1 MTKIFPVSLI
11 IDKSVLTV
19 GQIARD
25 EGEKKS
31 APPTLAFRYKPT
43 WLKVGFALGD
53 DLPLRPQIL
62 TPENKGAVTNR
73 FPEPIFGFLRDHLPG
88 TWLLRTSDSANATSD
103 ALDFLLENP
112 SALRFSSLFCGTET
126 PAEVPAPILT
136 KALTGRLM
144 RATES
149 YFRDPSRLSKE
160 EIDLIQ
166 SLGSTFGGTKIKFR
180 VRTEKNPETEYVL
193 RPRNPTSQVDEPLW
207 AAVTMTLAKKSGLK
221 ALSGRFIPSLGYL
234 EERFDR
240 AGGNPLFCLS
250 AATLAKGGDNAASV
264 TWLDIADILNREG
277 TKPKEDL
284 RELFSRLVFDM
295 VVLNSRDTPEN
306 IWFYRHEGGWRL
318 CPISYGLSKP
328 SSLPFRTLQTAVVGK
343 NTLADTNT
351 ALSVARYFNLSARQ
365 AKEIILNT
373 LRVTRDW
380 ESTARLYGA
389 LRSDCTLMQSAFA
402 AETV

>member
-11 IDKSVLTV
+11 VDKSVLTV

-31 APPTLAFRYKPT
+31 APSTLAFRYKPT
-43 WLKVGFALGD
+43 WLKIGFALGD

-62 TPENKGAVTNR
+62 TPENKEAVTSR
-73 FPEPIFGFLRDHLPG
+73 FPEPIFGVLRDHLPG

-112 SALRFSSLFCGTET
+112 SALRFSSLFCGTEA

-149 YFRDPSRLSKE
+149 YFRDPSRLSEE

-166 SLGSTFGGTKIKFR
+166 SLGGTFGGTKIKFR

-193 RPRNPTSQVDEPLW
+193 RPRNPASQVDEPLW

>member
-11 IDKSVLTV
+11 VNKSVLTV

-43 WLKVGFALGD
+43 WLKVGFALGV

-88 TWLLRTSDSANATSD
+88 TWLLRSSDSANATSD

-112 SALRFSSLFCGTET
+112 SALRFSSLFCGTEA

-136 KALTGRLM
+136 KDLTGRLT

-149 YFRDPSRLSKE
+149 YFRDPSRLSEE

-166 SLGSTFGGTKIKFR
+166 SLGGTFGGTKIKFR

-193 RPRNPTSQVDEPLW
+193 RPRNPASQVDEPLW

-250 AATLAKGGDNAASV
+250 AATLAKGSDNAASL

-277 TKPKEDL
+277 SKPKEDL

>member
-1 MTKIFPVSLI
+1 MTNIFPVSVI
-11 IDKSVLTV
+11 VEKSILTV

-25 EGEKKS
+25 EGGKNS
-31 APPTLAFRYKPT
+31 ASPTLAFRYDPA
-43 WLKVGFALGD
+43 WLKIGFALGAT
-53 DLPLRPQIL
+53 LPLEPRIL

-88 TWLLRTSDSANATSD
+88 TWLLRSSDSANATRN

-112 SALRFSSLFCGTET
+112 PALRFSSLFCGTEA

-136 KALTGRLM
+136 KALTGRLT

-149 YFRDPSRLSKE
+149 YFRDPSRLSEE

-166 SLGSTFGGTKIKFR
+166 SLGDTFGGTKIKFH

-193 RPRNPTSQVDEPLW
+193 RPRNPASQVDEPLW
-207 AAVTMTLAKKSGLK
+207 AAVTMTLAKKAGLK

-240 AGGNPLFCLS
+240 VDGLPLFCLS

-277 TKPKEDL
+277 SKPKEDL

-295 VVLNSRDTPEN
+295 VVLNSRDIPEN

-365 AKEIILNT
+365 AKEIILTT

-380 ESTARLYGA
+380 ESTARFYGA

>member
-11 IDKSVLTV
+11 VDKSVLTV

-31 APPTLAFRYKPT
+31 APSTLAFRYKPT
-43 WLKVGFALGD
+43 WLKIGFALGD

-62 TPENKGAVTNR
+62 TPENKEAVTSR

-88 TWLLRTSDSANATSD
+88 TWLLRSSDSANATSD

-112 SALRFSSLFCGTET
+112 SALRFSSLFCGTEA

-136 KALTGRLM
+136 KALMGRLM

-149 YFRDPSRLSKE
+149 YFRDPSRLSEE

-166 SLGSTFGGTKIKFR
+166 SLGDTFGGTKIKFR

-193 RPRNPTSQVDEPLW
+193 RPRNPASQVDEPLW

>member
-1 MTKIFPVSLI
+1 MTKIFPVSVI
-11 IDKSVLTV
+11 VDKSVLTV

-25 EGEKKS
+25 EGGKNS
-31 APPTLAFRYKPT
+31 ASPTLAFRYDPT
-43 WLKVGFALGD
+43 WLKIGFALGAA
-53 DLPLRPQIL
+53 LPLEPRIL
-62 TPENKGAVTNR
+62 TPENKETVTKR
-73 FPEPIFGFLRDHLPG
+73 LREPIFGFLRDHLPG
-88 TWLLRTSDSANATSD
+88 SWLTRATDSENTMTEAV
-103 ALDFLLENP
+103 DFLFKSTP
-112 SALRFSSLFCGTET
+112 ALRFSSLFFGTEA
-126 PAEVPAPILT
+126 PSEVPAPILT
-136 KALTGRLM
+136 KALTGRLT

-149 YFRDPSRLSKE
+149 YFRDPSRLSEE

-166 SLGSTFGGTKIKFR
+166 SLGDTFGGLKIKFR
-180 VRTEKNPETEYVL
+180 VRTEKNPKTEYVL
-193 RPRNPTSQVDEPLW
+193 RPRNPASQVDEPLW
-207 AAVTMTLAKKSGLK
+207 AAVTMTLAKKAGLK

-250 AATLAKGGDNAASV
+250 AATLAKGGDNAASL

-277 TKPKEDL
+277 SKPKEDL

-365 AKEIILNT
+365 AKEIILTT

-380 ESTARLYGA
+380 ESTARFYGA

>member
-1 MTKIFPVSLI
+1 MAKIFPVSLI
-11 IDKSVLTV
+11 VDKSVLTV

-25 EGEKKS
+25 EGGKNS
-31 APPTLAFRYKPT
+31 ASPTLAFRYDST
-43 WLKVGFALGD
+43 WLKIGFALGAA
-53 DLPLRPQIL
+53 LPLEPRIL
-62 TPENKGAVTNR
+62 TPENKETVTKR
-73 FPEPIFGFLRDHLPG
+73 LREPIFGFLRDHLPG
-88 TWLLRTSDSANATSD
+88 SWLTRATDSENTMTEAV
-103 ALDFLLENP
+103 DFLFKSTP
-112 SALRFSSLFCGTET
+112 ALRFSSLFFGKEA
-126 PAEVPAPILT
+126 PSEAPAPILT
-136 KALTGRLM
+136 KALMGKLT

-149 YFRDPSRLSKE
+149 YFRDPSRLSE
-160 EIDLIQ
+160 EEFDLIQ
-166 SLGSTFGGTKIKFR
+166 SLGDTFGGTKIKFR

-193 RPRNPTSQVDEPLW
+193 RPRNPASQVDEPLW
-207 AAVTMTLAKKSGLK
+207 AAVTMTLAKKAGVK

-240 AGGNPLFCLS
+240 VDGLPLFCLS
-250 AATLAKGGDNAASV
+250 AATLAKSSDNAASV

-277 TKPKEDL
+277 SKPKEDL

-328 SSLPFRTLQTAVVGK
+328 SSLPFRTLLTAVVGK

-373 LRVTRDW
+373 LRVTREW

>member
-1 MTKIFPVSLI
+1 MTNIFPVSVI
-11 IDKSVLTV
+11 VDKSILTV

-25 EGEKKS
+25 EGGKNS
-31 APPTLAFRYKPT
+31 ASPTLAFRYDPT
-43 WLKVGFALGD
+43 WLKIGFALGAA
-53 DLPLRPQIL
+53 LPLEPRIL

-88 TWLLRTSDSANATSD
+88 SWLTRATDSENTMTEAV
-103 ALDFLLENP
+103 DFLFKNTA
-112 SALRFSSLFCGTET
+112 SLRFSSLFFGKEA
-126 PAEVPAPILT
+126 PSEAPAPILT
-136 KALTGRLM
+136 KALMGKLT

-149 YFRDPSRLSKE
+149 YFRDPSRLTE
-160 EIDLIQ
+160 EERNLIYT
-166 SLGSTFGGTKIKFR
+166 LGDTFGGLKIKFR
-180 VRTEKNPETEYVL
+180 VRTEKNPDTEYVL
-193 RPRNPTSQVDEPLW
+193 RPRNPASQVDEPLW
-207 AAVTMTLAKKSGLK
+207 AAVTMTLAKKAGLK

-250 AATLAKGGDNAASV
+250 SATLAKGGDNAASV

-277 TKPKEDL
+277 SKPKEDL

-295 VVLNSRDTPEN
+295 VVLNSRDIPEN

-318 CPISYGLSKP
+318 CPVSYALSKP

>member
-11 IDKSVLTV
+11 VDKSVLTV

-31 APPTLAFRYKPT
+31 APSTLAFRYKPT

-73 FPEPIFGFLRDHLPG
+73 FPVPIFGFLRDHLPG
-88 TWLLRTSDSANATSD
+88 TWLLRTSDSTNATSD

-112 SALRFSSLFCGTET
+112 SALRFSSLFCGTEA

-149 YFRDPSRLSKE
+149 YFRDPSRLSEE

-166 SLGSTFGGTKIKFR
+166 SLGDTFGGTKIKFC

-295 VVLNSRDTPEN
+295 VVLNSRDTSEN

-380 ESTARLYGA
+380 ESTARFYGA

>member
-11 IDKSVLTV
+11 VDKSVLTV

-88 TWLLRTSDSANATSD
+88 TWLLRSSDSANATSD

-112 SALRFSSLFCGTET
+112 SALRFSSLFCGTEA

-149 YFRDPSRLSKE
+149 YFRDPSRLSEE
-160 EIDLIQ
+160 EIDLIH
-166 SLGSTFGGTKIKFR
+166 SLGDTFGGTKIKFR

-193 RPRNPTSQVDEPLW
+193 RPRNPASQVDEPLW

-318 CPISYGLSKP
+318 CPISYGLSKS

-389 LRSDCTLMQSAFA
+389 LRGDCTLMQSAFA

>member
-1 MTKIFPVSLI
+1 MTNIFPVSVI
-11 IDKSVLTV
+11 VDKSILTV

-25 EGEKKS
+25 EGGKNS
-31 APPTLAFRYKPT
+31 ASPTLAFRYDPT
-43 WLKVGFALGD
+43 WLKIGFALGAA
-53 DLPLRPQIL
+53 LPLEPRIL

-88 TWLLRTSDSANATSD
+88 SWLTRAIDSENTMTEAV
-103 ALDFLLENP
+103 DFLFKNTA
-112 SALRFSSLFCGTET
+112 SLRFSSLFFGKEA
-126 PAEVPAPILT
+126 PSEAPAPILT
-136 KALTGRLM
+136 KALMGKLT

-149 YFRDPSRLSKE
+149 YFRDPSRLTE
-160 EIDLIQ
+160 EERNLIYT
-166 SLGSTFGGTKIKFR
+166 LGDTFGGLKIKFR
-180 VRTEKNPETEYVL
+180 VRTEKNPDTEYVL
-193 RPRNPTSQVDEPLW
+193 RPRNPASQVDEPLW
-207 AAVTMTLAKKSGLK
+207 AAVTMTLAKKAGLK

-240 AGGNPLFCLS
+240 VDGNPLFCLS

>member
-11 IDKSVLTV
+11 VDKSVLTV

-112 SALRFSSLFCGTET
+112 SALRFSSLFCGTEA

-136 KALTGRLM
+136 KALMGRLM

-149 YFRDPSRLSKE
+149 YFRDPSRLSE
-160 EIDLIQ
+160 EETDLLQ
-166 SLGSTFGGTKIKFR
+166 SLGDTFGGTKIKFR

-193 RPRNPTSQVDEPLW
+193 RPRNPASQVDEPLW

-250 AATLAKGGDNAASV
+250 AATLAKSGDNAASL

>member
-11 IDKSVLTV
+11 VDKSVLTV

-25 EGEKKS
+25 ESEKKS
-31 APPTLAFRYKPT
+31 APSTLAFRYKPT

-62 TPENKGAVTNR
+62 TPENKEAVTNR

-88 TWLLRTSDSANATSD
+88 TWLLRSSDSANATSD

-112 SALRFSSLFCGTET
+112 SALRFSSLFCGTEA

-149 YFRDPSRLSKE
+149 YFRDPSRLSEE

-166 SLGSTFGGTKIKFR
+166 SLGDTFGGTKIKFR

-193 RPRNPTSQVDEPLW
+193 RPRNPASQVDEPLW

>member
-1 MTKIFPVSLI
+1 MTKIFPVSVI
-11 IDKSVLTV
+11 VDKSILTV

-25 EGEKKS
+25 EGGKNS
-31 APPTLAFRYKPT
+31 ASPTLAFRYDPA
-43 WLKVGFALGD
+43 WLKIGFALGAA
-53 DLPLRPQIL
+53 LPLEPRIL
-62 TPENKGAVTNR
+62 TPENKETVTKR
-73 FPEPIFGFLRDHLPG
+73 LREPIFGFLRDHLPG
-88 TWLLRTSDSANATSD
+88 TWLLRSSDSANATRN

-112 SALRFSSLFCGTET
+112 PALRFSSLFCGTEA
-126 PAEVPAPILT
+126 PAEAPAPILT
-136 KALTGRLM
+136 KALMGKLT

-149 YFRDPSRLSKE
+149 YFRDPSRLSEE

-166 SLGSTFGGTKIKFR
+166 SLGDTFGGTKIKFR
-180 VRTEKNPETEYVL
+180 VRTEKNPDTEYVL
-193 RPRNPTSQVDEPLW
+193 RPRNPASQVDEPLW
-207 AAVTMTLAKKSGLK
+207 AAVTMTLAKKAGLK

-240 AGGNPLFCLS
+240 VDELPLFCLS

-277 TKPKEDL
+277 SKPKEDL

-295 VVLNSRDTPEN
+295 VVLNSRDIPEN

-365 AKEIILNT
+365 AKEIILTT

-380 ESTARLYGA
+380 ESTARFYGA

>member
-11 IDKSVLTV
+11 VDKSVLTV

-31 APPTLAFRYKPT
+31 APSTLAFRYKPT

-112 SALRFSSLFCGTET
+112 SALRFSSLFCGTEA

-149 YFRDPSRLSKE
+149 YFRDPSRLCE
-160 EIDLIQ
+160 DEMDLIQ
-166 SLGSTFGGTKIKFR
+166 SLGDTFGGTKIKFR

-193 RPRNPTSQVDEPLW
+193 RPRNPASQVDEPLW

-250 AATLAKGGDNAASV
+250 AATLAKGGDNAASL

-277 TKPKEDL
+277 SKPKEDL

>member
-11 IDKSVLTV
+11 VDKSVLTV

-31 APPTLAFRYKPT
+31 APSTLAFRYKPT

-112 SALRFSSLFCGTET
+112 SALRFSSLFCGTEA

-136 KALTGRLM
+136 KALTGRLT

-149 YFRDPSRLSKE
+149 YFRDPSRLSEE

-166 SLGSTFGGTKIKFR
+166 SLGDTFGGTKIKFR

-193 RPRNPTSQVDEPLW
+193 RPRNPASQVDESLW

-250 AATLAKGGDNAASV
+250 AATLAKGGDNAASL

>member
-1 MTKIFPVSLI
+1 MTNIFPVSVI
-11 IDKSVLTV
+11 VDKSILTV

-25 EGEKKS
+25 EGGKNS
-31 APPTLAFRYKPT
+31 ASPTLAFRYDPT
-43 WLKVGFALGD
+43 WLKIGFALGAA
-53 DLPLRPQIL
+53 LPLEPRIL

-88 TWLLRTSDSANATSD
+88 SWLTRATDSENTMTEAV
-103 ALDFLLENP
+103 DFLFKNTA
-112 SALRFSSLFCGTET
+112 SLRFSSLFFGKEA
-126 PAEVPAPILT
+126 PSEAPAPILT

-149 YFRDPSRLSKE
+149 YFRDPSRLSEE

-166 SLGSTFGGTKIKFR
+166 SLGDTFGGTKIKFR

-193 RPRNPTSQVDEPLW
+193 RPRNPASQVDEPLW

>member
-1 MTKIFPVSLI
+1 MTSIFPVSVI
-11 IDKSVLTV
+11 VDKRVLTV

-25 EGEKKS
+25 EGGKNS
-31 APPTLAFRYKPT
+31 ASPTLAFRYDPT
-43 WLKVGFALGD
+43 WLKIGFALGAA
-53 DLPLRPQIL
+53 LPLEPRIL
-62 TPENKGAVTNR
+62 TPENKGAVINR

-88 TWLLRTSDSANATSD
+88 TWLLRSSDSTNATRN

-112 SALRFSSLFCGTET
+112 PALRFSSLFCGTEA
-126 PAEVPAPILT
+126 PSEAPAPILT
-136 KALTGRLM
+136 KALMGKLT

-149 YFRDPSRLSKE
+149 YFRDPSRLSEE

-166 SLGSTFGGTKIKFR
+166 SLGDTFGGTKIKFR

-193 RPRNPTSQVDEPLW
+193 RPRNPASQVDEPLW
-207 AAVTMTLAKKSGLK
+207 AAVTMTLAKKAGLK

-240 AGGNPLFCLS
+240 VDGLPLFCLS
-250 AATLAKGGDNAASV
+250 AATLAKSSDNAASV

-277 TKPKEDL
+277 SKPKEDL

-295 VVLNSRDTPEN
+295 VVLNSRDIPEN

-318 CPISYGLSKP
+318 CPISYGLSKS

-365 AKEIILNT
+365 AKEIILTT

-380 ESTARLYGA
+380 ESTARFYGA

>member
-1 MTKIFPVSLI
+1 MTKIFPVSVI
-11 IDKSVLTV
+11 VDKSILTV

-25 EGEKKS
+25 EGGKNS
-31 APPTLAFRYKPT
+31 ASPTLAFRYDPA
-43 WLKVGFALGD
+43 WLKIGFALGAA
-53 DLPLRPQIL
+53 LPLEPRIL

-88 TWLLRTSDSANATSD
+88 TWLLRSSDSTNATRN

-112 SALRFSSLFCGTET
+112 PALRFSSLFCGTEA
-126 PAEVPAPILT
+126 PSEAPAPILT

-149 YFRDPSRLSKE
+149 YFRDPSRLSEE

-166 SLGSTFGGTKIKFR
+166 SLGDTFGGTKIKFR

-193 RPRNPTSQVDEPLW
+193 RPRNPASQVDEPLW
-207 AAVTMTLAKKSGLK
+207 AAVTMTLAKKAGLK

-240 AGGNPLFCLS
+240 VDGLPLFCLS
-250 AATLAKGGDNAASV
+250 AATLAKSSDNAASV

-277 TKPKEDL
+277 SKPKEDL

-295 VVLNSRDTPEN
+295 VVLNSRDIPEN

-365 AKEIILNT
+365 AKEIILTT

-380 ESTARLYGA
+380 ESTARFYGA

>member
-11 IDKSVLTV
+11 VDKSVLTV

-88 TWLLRTSDSANATSD
+88 TWLLRSSDSANATSD

-112 SALRFSSLFCGTET
+112 SALRFSSLFCGTEA

-149 YFRDPSRLSKE
+149 YFRDPSRLSEE

-166 SLGSTFGGTKIKFR
+166 SLGDTFGGTKIKFR

-351 ALSVARYFNLSARQ
+351 ALSVARYFNLGARQ

>member
-1 MTKIFPVSLI
+1 MTNIFPVSVI
-11 IDKSVLTV
+11 VDKSILTV

-31 APPTLAFRYKPT
+31 APPTLAFRYDPT
-43 WLKVGFALGD
+43 WLKIGFALGAA
-53 DLPLRPQIL
+53 LPLEPRIL
-62 TPENKGAVTNR
+62 TPENKETVTKR
-73 FPEPIFGFLRDHLPG
+73 LREPIFGFLRDHLPG
-88 TWLLRTSDSANATSD
+88 TWLLRSSDSANATRNV
-103 ALDFLLENP
+103 LDFLFKNTE
-112 SALRFSSLFCGTET
+112 SLRFSSLFFGKET

-149 YFRDPSRLSKE
+149 YFRDPSRLSEE

-166 SLGSTFGGTKIKFR
+166 SLGDTFGGTKIKFR

-250 AATLAKGGDNAASV
+250 AATLAKGGDNAASL

-351 ALSVARYFNLSARQ
+351 ALSVARYFNLGARQ

-380 ESTARLYGA
+380 ESTAKLYGA

>member
-1 MTKIFPVSLI
+1 MTNIFPVSVI
-11 IDKSVLTV
+11 VDKSILTV

-25 EGEKKS
+25 EGGKNS
-31 APPTLAFRYKPT
+31 ASPTLAFRYDPT
-43 WLKVGFALGD
+43 WLKIGFALGD

-112 SALRFSSLFCGTET
+112 SALRFSSLFCGTEA

-136 KALTGRLM
+136 KALMGRLM

-149 YFRDPSRLSKE
+149 YFRDPSRLSEE

-166 SLGSTFGGTKIKFR
+166 SLGDTFGGTKIKFR

-193 RPRNPTSQVDEPLW
+193 RPRNPASQVDEPLW
-207 AAVTMTLAKKSGLK
+207 AAVTMTLAKKAGLK

-250 AATLAKGGDNAASV
+250 AATLAKSGDNAASL

-277 TKPKEDL
+277 SKPKEDL

>member
-11 IDKSVLTV
+11 VDKSVLTV

-31 APPTLAFRYKPT
+31 APSTLAFRYKPT

-112 SALRFSSLFCGTET
+112 SALRFSSLFCGTEA

-149 YFRDPSRLSKE
+149 YFRDPSRLCE
-160 EIDLIQ
+160 DEMDLIQ
-166 SLGSTFGGTKIKFR
+166 SLGDTFGGTKIKFR

-193 RPRNPTSQVDEPLW
+193 RPRNPASQVDEPLW

-380 ESTARLYGA
+380 ESTAKLYGA

>member
-11 IDKSVLTV
+11 VDKSVLTV

-31 APPTLAFRYKPT
+31 APSTLAFRYKPT

-62 TPENKGAVTNR
+62 TPENKGAVTNC
-73 FPEPIFGFLRDHLPG
+73 FPEPLFGFLRDHLPG
-88 TWLLRTSDSANATSD
+88 TWLLRSSDSANATSD

-112 SALRFSSLFCGTET
+112 SALRFSSLFCGTEP

-149 YFRDPSRLSKE
+149 YFRDPSRLSEE

-166 SLGSTFGGTKIKFR
+166 SLGDTFGGTKIKFR

-193 RPRNPTSQVDEPLW
+193 RPRNPASQVDEPLW

>member
-1 MTKIFPVSLI
+1 MTKIFPVSVI
-11 IDKSVLTV
+11 VDKSVLTV

-25 EGEKKS
+25 EGGKNS
-31 APPTLAFRYKPT
+31 ASPTLAFRYDPT
-43 WLKVGFALGD
+43 WLKIGFALGTA
-53 DLPLRPQIL
+53 LPLEPRIL
-62 TPENKGAVTNR
+62 TPENKETVTKR
-73 FPEPIFGFLRDHLPG
+73 LREPIFGFLRDHLPG
-88 TWLLRTSDSANATSD
+88 SWLTRATDSENTMTEAV
-103 ALDFLLENP
+103 DFLFKSTP
-112 SALRFSSLFCGTET
+112 ALRFSSLFFGTEA

-136 KALTGRLM
+136 KALTGRLT

-149 YFRDPSRLSKE
+149 YFRDPSRLSEE

-166 SLGSTFGGTKIKFR
+166 SLGDTFGGTKIKFR

-193 RPRNPTSQVDEPLW
+193 RPRNPASQVDEPLW
-207 AAVTMTLAKKSGLK
+207 AAVTMTLAKKAGLK

-240 AGGNPLFCLS
+240 VDGLPLFCLS
-250 AATLAKGGDNAASV
+250 AATLAKSSDNAASV

-277 TKPKEDL
+277 SKPKEDL

-295 VVLNSRDTPEN
+295 VVLNSRDIPEN

-365 AKEIILNT
+365 AKEIILTT

-380 ESTARLYGA
+380 ESTARFYGA

>member
-1 MTKIFPVSLI
+1 MT
-11 IDKSVLTV
+11 
-19 GQIARD
+19 
-25 EGEKKS
+25 E
-31 APPTLAFRYKPT
+31 
-43 WLKVGFALGD
+43 
-53 DLPLRPQIL
+53 
-62 TPENKGAVTNR
+62 AV
-73 FPEPIFGFLRDHLPG
+73 
-88 TWLLRTSDSANATSD
+88 
-103 ALDFLLENP
+103 DFLFKNTA
-112 SALRFSSLFCGTET
+112 SLRFSSLFFGKEA
-126 PAEVPAPILT
+126 PSEAPAPILT
-136 KALTGRLM
+136 KALMGKLT

-149 YFRDPSRLSKE
+149 YFRDPSRLTE
-160 EIDLIQ
+160 EERNLIDT
-166 SLGSTFGGTKIKFR
+166 LGDTFGGLKIKFR
-180 VRTEKNPETEYVL
+180 VRTEKNPDTEYVL
-193 RPRNPTSQVDEPLW
+193 RPRNPASQVDEPLW
-207 AAVTMTLAKKSGLK
+207 ASVTMTLAKKAGLK

-240 AGGNPLFCLS
+240 VDGLPLFCLS
-250 AATLAKGGDNAASV
+250 AATLAKGGDNATSV

-277 TKPKEDL
+277 SKPKEDL

-295 VVLNSRDTPEN
+295 VVLNSRDIPEN

-318 CPISYGLSKP
+318 CPISYALSKP

-365 AKEIILNT
+365 AKEIILTT

-380 ESTARLYGA
+380 ESTARFYGA

>member
-1 MTKIFPVSLI
+1 MTNIFPVSVI
-11 IDKSVLTV
+11 VEKSILTV

-25 EGEKKS
+25 EGGKNS
-31 APPTLAFRYKPT
+31 ASPTLAFRYDPT
-43 WLKVGFALGD
+43 WLKIGFALGAT
-53 DLPLRPQIL
+53 LPLELRIL

-88 TWLLRTSDSANATSD
+88 TWLLRSSDSANATRN

-112 SALRFSSLFCGTET
+112 PALRFSSLFFGTEA
-126 PAEVPAPILT
+126 PSEVPAPILT

-149 YFRDPSRLSKE
+149 YFRDPSRLSEE

-166 SLGSTFGGTKIKFR
+166 SLGDTFGGTKIKFR

-193 RPRNPTSQVDEPLW
+193 RPRNPASQVDEPLW
-207 AAVTMTLAKKSGLK
+207 AAVTMTLAKKAGLK

-240 AGGNPLFCLS
+240 VDGLPLFCLS
-250 AATLAKGGDNAASV
+250 AATLAKSSDNAASV

-277 TKPKEDL
+277 SKPKEDL

-295 VVLNSRDTPEN
+295 VVLNSRDIPEN

-365 AKEIILNT
+365 AKEIILTT

-380 ESTARLYGA
+380 ESTARFYGA

>member
-1 MTKIFPVSLI
+1 MTNIFPVSVI
-11 IDKSVLTV
+11 VDKSILTV

-25 EGEKKS
+25 EGGKNS
-31 APPTLAFRYKPT
+31 ASPTLAFRYDPT
-43 WLKVGFALGD
+43 WLKIGFALGAA
-53 DLPLRPQIL
+53 LPLEPRIL
-62 TPENKGAVTNR
+62 TPENKETVTKR
-73 FPEPIFGFLRDHLPG
+73 LREPIFGFLRDHLPG
-88 TWLLRTSDSANATSD
+88 SWLTRATDSENTMTEAV
-103 ALDFLLENP
+103 DFLFKNTA
-112 SALRFSSLFCGTET
+112 SLRFSSLFFGKEA
-126 PAEVPAPILT
+126 PSEAPAPILT
-136 KALTGRLM
+136 KALMGKLT

-149 YFRDPSRLSKE
+149 YFRDPSRLTE
-160 EIDLIQ
+160 EERNLIDT
-166 SLGSTFGGTKIKFR
+166 LGDTFGGLKIKFR
-180 VRTEKNPETEYVL
+180 VRTEKNPDTEYVL
-193 RPRNPTSQVDEPLW
+193 RPRNPASQVDEPLW
-207 AAVTMTLAKKSGLK
+207 AAVTMTLAKKAGLK

-240 AGGNPLFCLS
+240 VDGLPLFCLS
-250 AATLAKGGDNAASV
+250 AATLAKSSDNAASV

-277 TKPKEDL
+277 SKPKEDL

>member
-11 IDKSVLTV
+11 VDKSVLTV

-62 TPENKGAVTNR
+62 TPENKGSVTNR

-88 TWLLRTSDSANATSD
+88 TWLLRSSDSANATSD

-112 SALRFSSLFCGTET
+112 SALRFSSLFFGTEA
-126 PAEVPAPILT
+126 PSEVPAPILT
-136 KALTGRLM
+136 KPLSGRLM

-149 YFRDPSRLSKE
+149 YFRDPSRLSEE

-166 SLGSTFGGTKIKFR
+166 SLGDTFGGTKIKFR
-180 VRTEKNPETEYVL
+180 VRTEKNPDTEYVL
-193 RPRNPTSQVDEPLW
+193 RPRNPASQVDEPLW
-207 AAVTMTLAKKSGLK
+207 AAVTMTLAKKAGLK

-240 AGGNPLFCLS
+240 VDGLPLFCLS
-250 AATLAKGGDNAASV
+250 AATLAKSSDNAASV

-277 TKPKEDL
+277 SKPKEDL

-295 VVLNSRDTPEN
+295 VVLNSRDIPEN

-318 CPISYGLSKP
+318 CPISHALSKP

-365 AKEIILNT
+365 AKEIILTT

>member
-1 MTKIFPVSLI
+1 MTNIFPVSVI
-11 IDKSVLTV
+11 VDKSILTV

-25 EGEKKS
+25 EGGKNS
-31 APPTLAFRYKPT
+31 ASPTLAFRYNPT
-43 WLKVGFALGD
+43 WLKIGFALGAA
-53 DLPLRPQIL
+53 LPLEPRIL
-62 TPENKGAVTNR
+62 TPENKETVTKR
-73 FPEPIFGFLRDHLPG
+73 LREPIFGFLRDHLPG
-88 TWLLRTSDSANATSD
+88 TWLLRSSDSANATRN

-112 SALRFSSLFCGTET
+112 PALRFSSLFCGTEA

-136 KALTGRLM
+136 KALTGRLT

-149 YFRDPSRLSKE
+149 YFRDPSRLSEE
-160 EIDLIQ
+160 EIDLIH
-166 SLGSTFGGTKIKFR
+166 SLGDTFGGTKIKFR
-180 VRTEKNPETEYVL
+180 VRTEKNPDTEYVL
-193 RPRNPTSQVDEPLW
+193 RPRNPASQVDEPLW
-207 AAVTMTLAKKSGLK
+207 AAVTMTLAKKAGLK

-277 TKPKEDL
+277 SKPKEDL

-295 VVLNSRDTPEN
+295 VVLNSRDIPEN

-365 AKEIILNT
+365 AKEIILTT

-380 ESTARLYGA
+380 ESTARFYGA

>member
-11 IDKSVLTV
+11 VDKSVLTV

-88 TWLLRTSDSANATSD
+88 TWLLRSSDSANATSD

-112 SALRFSSLFCGTET
+112 SALRFSSLFCGTEA

-149 YFRDPSRLSKE
+149 YFRDPSRLSEE

-166 SLGSTFGGTKIKFR
+166 SLGDTFGGTKIKFR

-193 RPRNPTSQVDEPLW
+193 RPRNPASQVDEPLW

-250 AATLAKGGDNAASV
+250 AATLAKGSDNAASL

-277 TKPKEDL
+277 SKPKEDL

>member
-11 IDKSVLTV
+11 VDKSVLTV

-25 EGEKKS
+25 EGGKNS
-31 APPTLAFRYKPT
+31 ASPTLAFRYDPT
-43 WLKVGFALGD
+43 WLKIGFALGD

-73 FPEPIFGFLRDHLPG
+73 FPVPIFGFLRDHLPG
-88 TWLLRTSDSANATSD
+88 TWLLRTSDSTNATSD

-112 SALRFSSLFCGTET
+112 SALRFSSLFCGTEA

-149 YFRDPSRLSKE
+149 YFRDPSRLSEE

-166 SLGSTFGGTKIKFR
+166 SLGDTFGGTKIKFC

-295 VVLNSRDTPEN
+295 VVLNSRDTSEN

>member
-1 MTKIFPVSLI
+1 MTNIFPVSVI
-11 IDKSVLTV
+11 VEKSILTV

-25 EGEKKS
+25 EGGKNS
-31 APPTLAFRYKPT
+31 ASPTLAFRYDPA
-43 WLKVGFALGD
+43 WLKIGFALGAT
-53 DLPLRPQIL
+53 LPLEPRIL

-88 TWLLRTSDSANATSD
+88 TWLLRSSDSANATRN

-112 SALRFSSLFCGTET
+112 PALRFSSLFCGTEA

-136 KALTGRLM
+136 KALTGRLT

-149 YFRDPSRLSKE
+149 YFRDPSRLSEE

-166 SLGSTFGGTKIKFR
+166 SLGDTFGGTKIKFR

-193 RPRNPTSQVDEPLW
+193 RPRNPASQVDEPLW
-207 AAVTMTLAKKSGLK
+207 AAVTMTLAKKAGLK

-240 AGGNPLFCLS
+240 VDGLPLFCLS

-277 TKPKEDL
+277 SKPKEDL

-295 VVLNSRDTPEN
+295 VVLNSRDIPEN

-365 AKEIILNT
+365 AKEIILTT

-380 ESTARLYGA
+380 ESTARFYGA

>member
-11 IDKSVLTV
+11 VDKSVLTV

-31 APPTLAFRYKPT
+31 APSTLAFRYKPT

-112 SALRFSSLFCGTET
+112 SALRFSSLFCGTEA

-149 YFRDPSRLSKE
+149 YFRDPSRLSEE

-166 SLGSTFGGTKIKFR
+166 SLGDTFGGTKIKFR

-193 RPRNPTSQVDEPLW
+193 RPRNPASQVDEPLW
-207 AAVTMTLAKKSGLK
+207 AAVTMTLAKKSELK
-221 ALSGRFIPSLGYL
+221 TLLGRFIPSLGYL

>member
-1 MTKIFPVSLI
+1 MTNIFPVSVI
-11 IDKSVLTV
+11 VDKSILTV

-25 EGEKKS
+25 EGGKNS
-31 APPTLAFRYKPT
+31 ASPTLAFRYDPT
-43 WLKVGFALGD
+43 WLKIAFALGAA
-53 DLPLRPQIL
+53 LPLEPRIL

-88 TWLLRTSDSANATSD
+88 TWLLRTSDSANTTSD

-112 SALRFSSLFCGTET
+112 PALRFSSLFCGTEA

-136 KALTGRLM
+136 KALTGRLK

-149 YFRDPSRLSKE
+149 YFRDPSRLSEE
-160 EIDLIQ
+160 EIDLIH
-166 SLGSTFGGTKIKFR
+166 SLGDTFGGTKIKFR

-193 RPRNPTSQVDEPLW
+193 RPRNPASQVDEPLW
-207 AAVTMTLAKKSGLK
+207 AAVTMTLAKKAGLK

-250 AATLAKGGDNAASV
+250 AATLAKGGDNAASL

-277 TKPKEDL
+277 SKPKEDL

-295 VVLNSRDTPEN
+295 VVLNSRDRPEN

-318 CPISYGLSKP
+318 CPISYALSKP

-351 ALSVARYFNLSARQ
+351 ALLVARYFNLSARQ

>member
-1 MTKIFPVSLI
+1 MTKIFPVSVI
-11 IDKSVLTV
+11 VDKSILTV

-25 EGEKKS
+25 EGGKNS
-31 APPTLAFRYKPT
+31 ASPTLAFRYDPA
-43 WLKVGFALGD
+43 WLKIGFALGAA
-53 DLPLRPQIL
+53 LPLEPRIL

-88 TWLLRTSDSANATSD
+88 TWLLRSSDSTNATRN

-112 SALRFSSLFCGTET
+112 PALRFSSLFCGTEA
-126 PAEVPAPILT
+126 PSEAPAPILT

-149 YFRDPSRLSKE
+149 YFRDPSRLSEE

-166 SLGSTFGGTKIKFR
+166 SLGDTFGGTKIKFR

-193 RPRNPTSQVDEPLW
+193 RPRNPASQVDEPLW
-207 AAVTMTLAKKSGLK
+207 AAVTMTLAKKAGLK
-221 ALSGRFIPSLGYL
+221 ALSGRFIPSLGFL

-250 AATLAKGGDNAASV
+250 AATLAKGSDNAASV

-277 TKPKEDL
+277 SKPKEDL

-295 VVLNSRDTPEN
+295 VVLNSRDIPEN

-365 AKEIILNT
+365 AKEIILTT

-380 ESTARLYGA
+380 ESTARSYGA

>member
-1 MTKIFPVSLI
+1 MTKIFPVSVI
-11 IDKSVLTV
+11 VDKSILTV

-25 EGEKKS
+25 EGGKNS
-31 APPTLAFRYKPT
+31 ASPTLAFRYDPT
-43 WLKVGFALGD
+43 WLKIGFALGA
-53 DLPLRPQIL
+53 DLPLEPRIL
-62 TPENKGAVTNR
+62 TPENKETVTKR
-73 FPEPIFGFLRDHLPG
+73 LREPIFGFLRDHLPG
-88 TWLLRTSDSANATSD
+88 TWLLRPSDSANTTSD

-112 SALRFSSLFCGTET
+112 PALRFSSLFFGKGA

-136 KALTGRLM
+136 KALTGRLT

-149 YFRDPSRLSKE
+149 YFRDPSRLSEE

-166 SLGSTFGGTKIKFR
+166 SLGDTFGGTRIKFR
-180 VRTEKNPETEYVL
+180 VRTEKNPDTEYVL
-193 RPRNPTSQVDEPLW
+193 RPRNPASQVDEPLW
-207 AAVTMTLAKKSGLK
+207 AAVTMTLAKKAGLK

-240 AGGNPLFCLS
+240 VDGLPLFCLS
-250 AATLAKGGDNAASV
+250 AATLAKSSDNAASV

-277 TKPKEDL
+277 SKPKEDL

-295 VVLNSRDTPEN
+295 VVLNSRDIPEN

-365 AKEIILNT
+365 AKEIILTT

-380 ESTARLYGA
+380 ESTARFYGA

>member
-1 MTKIFPVSLI
+1 MTNIFPVSVI
-11 IDKSVLTV
+11 VDKSILTV

-25 EGEKKS
+25 EGGKNS
-31 APPTLAFRYKPT
+31 ASPTLAFRYDPT
-43 WLKVGFALGD
+43 WLKIGFALGAA
-53 DLPLRPQIL
+53 LPLEPRIL
-62 TPENKGAVTNR
+62 TPENKETVTKR
-73 FPEPIFGFLRDHLPG
+73 LREPIFGFLRDHLPG
-88 TWLLRTSDSANATSD
+88 TWLLRPSDSANTTSD

-112 SALRFSSLFCGTET
+112 PALRFSSLFFGKGA

-136 KALTGRLM
+136 KALTGRLT

-149 YFRDPSRLSKE
+149 YFRDPSRLSEE

-166 SLGSTFGGTKIKFR
+166 SLGDTFGGTRIKFR

-193 RPRNPTSQVDEPLW
+193 RPRNPASQVDEPLW
-207 AAVTMTLAKKSGLK
+207 AAVTMTLAKKAGLK

-250 AATLAKGGDNAASV
+250 AATLAKGGDNAASL

-277 TKPKEDL
+277 SKPKEDL

-295 VVLNSRDTPEN
+295 VVLNSRDIPEN

-365 AKEIILNT
+365 AKEIILTT

-380 ESTARLYGA
+380 ESTARFYGA

>member
-11 IDKSVLTV
+11 VDKSVLTV

-88 TWLLRTSDSANATSD
+88 TWLLRSSDSANATSD

-112 SALRFSSLFCGTET
+112 SALRFSSLFCGTEA

-149 YFRDPSRLSKE
+149 YFRDPSRLSEE

-166 SLGSTFGGTKIKFR
+166 SLGDTFGGTKIKFR

-193 RPRNPTSQVDEPLW
+193 RPRNPASQVDEPLW

-343 NTLADTNT
+343 NTIADTNT

-380 ESTARLYGA
+380 ESTAKLYGA

>member
-1 MTKIFPVSLI
+1 MTNIFPVSVI
-11 IDKSVLTV
+11 VDKSVLTV

-25 EGEKKS
+25 EGGKNS
-31 APPTLAFRYKPT
+31 ASPTLAFRYDST
-43 WLKVGFALGD
+43 WLKIGFALGAA
-53 DLPLRPQIL
+53 LPLEPRIL
-62 TPENKGAVTNR
+62 TPENKETVTKR
-73 FPEPIFGFLRDHLPG
+73 LREPIFGFLRDHLPG
-88 TWLLRTSDSANATSD
+88 TWLLRSSDSANATRN

-112 SALRFSSLFCGTET
+112 PALRFSSLFCGTEA
-126 PAEVPAPILT
+126 PAEVPALILT
-136 KALTGRLM
+136 KALTGRLT

-149 YFRDPSRLSKE
+149 YFRDPSRLSEE

-166 SLGSTFGGTKIKFR
+166 SLGDTFGGTKIKFR

-193 RPRNPTSQVDEPLW
+193 RPRNPASQVDEPLW
-207 AAVTMTLAKKSGLK
+207 AAVTMTLAKKAGLK

-240 AGGNPLFCLS
+240 VDGLPLFCLS
-250 AATLAKGGDNAASV
+250 AATLAKSSDNAASV

-277 TKPKEDL
+277 SKPKEDL

-295 VVLNSRDTPEN
+295 VVLNSRDIPEN

-365 AKEIILNT
+365 AKEIILTT

-380 ESTARLYGA
+380 ESTARFYGA